1 MADEA
6 NLGLPAVR
14 LRRASTAEQVAGA
27 LRELII
33 DGAIT
38 PGAHLSEASVSQ
50 QLGVSRNTVRE
61 ALQILVSQGLVRR
74 EIHRG
79 AYVAELDADDVRDLF
94 RVRRLVEL
102 AAVRE
107 SVERGTDLSALDR
120 RLDAVAAATDPAR
133 ALAAE
138 LEFWHSLVALVNS
151 ERFGALHAAAVSE
164 LQLAAARADSE
175 RPVPKRSVRP
185 LRSVLSAM
193 RRGDGERAASI
204 AAERLDRD
212 ESGYLALLEG

>member
-6 NLGLPAVR
+6 NPGLPTVR

-33 DGAIT
+33 HGGIA

-107 SVERGTDLSALDR
+107 SVERGADLSTLDR
-120 RLDAVAAATDPAR
+120 RLDAVEAATDPGR
-133 ALAAE
+133 ALTAE
-138 LEFWHSLVALVNS
+138 LEFWHGLVALVNS

-175 RPVPKRSVRP
+175 RPAPKRSVRP

-193 RRGDGERAASI
+193 RRGDSERAASI

-212 ESGYLALLEG
+212 ESGYLALLEA